1 MSFQTVVTTLLESC
15 SGARGAAVIDPD
27 GIPVVT
33 VPHDATLEVLGAEY
47 ARVLRD
53 VDEAGREFRHGTL
66 EQFSIY
72 SETTIVILTVI
83 TAGYFL
89 VVVLDRDAVVGK
101 ARLLSR
107 LTRERLFPE
116 FT

>member
-1 MSFQTVVTTLLESC
+1 MSFQNAVTTLLDSC
-15 SGARGAAVIDPD
+15 AGARGVAVIDPD

-53 VDEAGREFRHGTL
+53 VDEAGREFRHGSL

-72 SETTIVILTVI
+72 SESTVVILTVI

-89 VVVLDRDAVVGK
+89 VLVLDRDAVIGR
-101 ARLLSR
+101 ARMLSR

>member
-1 MSFQTVVTTLLESC
+1 MRRRRSVAHLALDHLVGAKRPVLIPLLVAF
-15 SGARGAAVIDPD
+15 GLAVWGTQI
-27 GIPVVT
+27 VW
-33 VPHDATLEVLGAEY
+33 L
-47 ARVLRD
+47 
-53 VDEAGREFRHGTL
+53 AGREFRHGSL

-72 SETTIVILTVI
+72 SESTVVILTVI

-89 VVVLDRDAVVGK
+89 VLVLDRDAVIGR
-101 ARLLSR
+101 ARMLSR